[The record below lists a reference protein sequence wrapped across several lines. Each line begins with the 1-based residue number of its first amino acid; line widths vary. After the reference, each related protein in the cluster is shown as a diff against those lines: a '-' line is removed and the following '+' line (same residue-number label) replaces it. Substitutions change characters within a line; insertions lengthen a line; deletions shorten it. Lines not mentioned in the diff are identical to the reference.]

1 MATLEGRQV
10 SWKERIDDYMSI
22 KGVFLAVI
30 VAGTMAATIILVAYA
45 VSTGQVSDQMTGKMR
60 IPSTHSMPGV
70 MVDEKVVGDKFV
82 DNEAKKPVSS
92 WTEHIDSL
100 LAKEENAAQ
109 PAPEQPS
116 QQPAPTQPAPTQPA
130 HTPPAP
136 TKPATA
142 QPAPT
147 QQAPTQPAPT
157 QPAPTQPE
165 KIISSTKDVTGKVIG
180 STKTDLSLSAP
191 IP

>member
-1 MATLEGRQV
+1 MAGTLEGRQV

-22 KGVFLAVI
+22 RGLFLAVI
-30 VAGTMAATIILVAYA
+30 VAGTMVAAIIAVAYT
-45 VSTGQVSDQMTGKMR
+45 VSTGQVSDEMTKKMR

-70 MVDEKVVGDKFV
+70 TVYDKVVGDKPV
-82 DNEAKKPVSS
+82 DNVAKKPVDS
-92 WTEHIDSL
+92 WTEYIDSQ

-130 HTPPAP
+130 P
-136 TKPATA
+136 T
-142 QPAPT
+142 QPAPR
-147 QQAPTQPAPT
+147 QPAPT
-157 QPAPTQPE
+157 QPRE
-165 KIISSTKDVTGKVIG
+165 IISTKDIPGTVID
-180 STKTDLSLSAP
+180 STRTHLSLSVP

>member
-1 MATLEGRQV
+1 MASTLEGGQV

-22 KGVFLAVI
+22 RGLFLAVI

-70 MVDEKVVGDKFV
+70 TVDEKVVGDKFV
-82 DNEAKKPVSS
+82 DNEAKKPVYSS
-92 WTEHIDSL
+92 SEYIDSL
-100 LAKEENAAQ
+100 LAKAENAA
-109 PAPEQPS
+109 
-116 QQPAPTQPAPTQPA
+116 QPAPTQPAPTQPA
-130 HTPPAP
+130 P
-136 TKPATA
+136 T

-147 QQAPTQPAPT
+147 QPAPTQPAPT

-165 KIISSTKDVTGKVIG
+165 KIISSTKDVAGKVIG
-180 STKTDLSLSAP
+180 STSVP

>member
-1 MATLEGRQV
+1 MAGTLEGGQV

-22 KGVFLAVI
+22 RGLFLAVI

-70 MVDEKVVGDKFV
+70 TVDEKVVGDKFV
-82 DNEAKKPVSS
+82 DNEAKKPVYSS
-92 WTEHIDSL
+92 SEYIDSL
-100 LAKEENAAQ
+100 LAKAENAAQ

-130 HTPPAP
+130 
-136 TKPATA
+136 
-142 QPAPT
+142 
-147 QQAPTQPAPT
+147 PTQPAPT

-165 KIISSTKDVTGKVIG
+165 KIISSTKDVAGKVIG
-180 STKTDLSLSAP
+180 STSVP

>member
-1 MATLEGRQV
+1 MASILEGGQV

-22 KGVFLAVI
+22 RGLFLAVI

-70 MVDEKVVGDKFV
+70 TVDEKVVGDKFV
-82 DNEAKKPVSS
+82 DNEAKKPVYSS
-92 WTEHIDSL
+92 SEYIDSL
-100 LAKEENAAQ
+100 LAKAENAAQ

-130 HTPPAP
+130 
-136 TKPATA
+136 
-142 QPAPT
+142 
-147 QQAPTQPAPT
+147 PT

-165 KIISSTKDVTGKVIG
+165 KIISSTKDVAGKVIG
-180 STKTDLSLSAP
+180 STSVP

>member
-1 MATLEGRQV
+1 MAGTLEGGQV

-22 KGVFLAVI
+22 RGLFLAVI

-70 MVDEKVVGDKFV
+70 TVNEKVVGDKFV

-92 WTEHIDSL
+92 WTEYVDSL

-109 PAPEQPS
+109 PAPA
-116 QQPAPTQPAPTQPA
+116 QPAPAQ
-130 HTPPAP
+130 
-136 TKPATA
+136 PATA
-142 QPAPT
+142 QPAP
-147 QQAPTQPAPT
+147 AQPAPA
-157 QPAPTQPE
+157 QPAPAQPE
-165 KIISSTKDVTGKVIG
+165 KIVSSTKDVTGKVID
-180 STKTDLSLSAP
+180 STNTHLSLSAP